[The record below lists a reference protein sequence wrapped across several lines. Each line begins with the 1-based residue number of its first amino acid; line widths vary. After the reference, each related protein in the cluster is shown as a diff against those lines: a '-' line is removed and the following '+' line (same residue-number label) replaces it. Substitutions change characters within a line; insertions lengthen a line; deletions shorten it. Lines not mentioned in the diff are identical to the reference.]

1 MSEIREN
8 FDNDIESALK
18 KLVKNYDLY
27 VKNLETYPFNS
38 DSMCQEFVDLFTEL
52 TDKEI
57 ISKKE
62 PISKFS
68 SFAFRSR
75 QKLLDVYYF
84 SIKDRIKNILGYFK
98 KNFCIFKGF

>member
-1 MSEIREN
+1 MVCQLYRQSGGLPEYCLKYGEN

-68 SFAFRSR
+68 SFAFRSEKIIR
-75 QKLLDVYYF
+75 CLLF
-84 SIKDRIKNILGYFK
+84 FNKR
-98 KNFCIFKGF
+98 